1 MSVRLS
7 VTFVDYVKTTTKDSF
22 EVFSRLGS
30 HTILVFFHT
39 KGDSDIPTA
48 TPLTRAS
55 NLGGVGRNRDSKPVP
70 VDAATGEV
78 LSTWSPVDQGHRLA
92 SCDTYIV
99 GRILPR
105 AIRSPSP
112 WFYSARATKRAL
124 AVALYTITIDRV
136 YDSKA

>member
-1 MSVRLS
+1 MFSILLFYSTVC
-7 VTFVDYVKTTTKDSF
+7 FHFAEQINDDDDDDMPAVDKATT
-22 EVFSRLGS
+22 
-30 HTILVFFHT
+30 
-39 KGDSDIPTA
+39 
-48 TPLTRAS
+48 
-55 NLGGVGRNRDSKPVP
+55 
-70 VDAATGEV
+70 EV